1 MEHLKFSTT
10 IEVNESNL
18 PPRYEI
24 FPPNLL
30 GDELL
35 YMSAEKFLKAT
46 SLGNLLP
53 KEVISQ
59 GQKSLQNSLT
69 NDRDDRGDFPPKYYH
84 GNTSPEYC
92 PSTSQED
99 NPQELGLIEGTPPV
113 KDSPPPPLLCTA
125 AVTPF

>member
-1 MEHLKFSTT
+1 M
-10 IEVNESNL
+10 
-18 PPRYEI
+18 PPGYEI
-24 FPPNLL
+24 LPPNLL

-59 GQKSLQNSLT
+59 DQNSLQTSLT
-69 NDRDDRGDFPPKYYH
+69 NDKDDRGDFPPKYYH
-84 GNTSPEYC
+84 GDTSPEYY

-99 NPQELGLIEGTPPV
+99 SPQELGLVEGTPPV
-113 KDSPPPPLLCTA
+113 MD
-125 AVTPF
+125 